1 MAHSVRRII
10 IIIRRTFTF
19 TVSKITVILYIR
31 RNRRRDVY
39 KRQEWE
45 ESIKAADCSDEIQVY
60 PLVLYLSSA
69 RLWNENRTGAVSYT
83 HLDVYKRQP
92 ARCLNRTEFQ

>member
-31 RNRRRDVY
+31 RNRRSGR
-39 KRQEWE
+39 
-45 ESIKAADCSDEIQVY
+45 DEIVEY
-60 PLVLYLSSA
+60 SS
-69 RLWNENRTGAVSYT
+69 WGI
-83 HLDVYKRQP
+83 
-92 ARCLNRTEFQ
+92 